1 MDVLISGSMGT
12 IAQSVKRNLETHGVS
27 SAVFDIAQNT
37 FRDEFGYHRGLTKAI
52 AQHNPKMVMPV
63 GNQVALSRY
72 KHPDGLICICERE
85 DKLRL
90 LESKVRCTQLAGKL
104 GILQPRFYKNSSEVP
119 DSVQVIF
126 KRDISFGGQ
135 GVRMPKNK
143 KSLENLISKEK
154 QGTYIIQDWIEGTD

>member
-63 GNQVALSRY
+63 GNQVDL
-72 KHPDGLICICERE
+72 
-85 DKLRL
+85 
-90 LESKVRCTQLAGKL
+90 
-104 GILQPRFYKNSSEVP
+104 
-119 DSVQVIF
+119 
-126 KRDISFGGQ
+126 
-135 GVRMPKNK
+135 
-143 KSLENLISKEK
+143 
-154 QGTYIIQDWIEGTD
+154 